1 MMIRHILSVLVITFT
16 CCLYSHAQQV
26 TPALTVYKEFRPAT
40 VLLTDGKKMK
50 LPLANIFLKNS
61 SLLYKSGVATKEANM
76 STLLRVDFKD
86 RSYLRIDT
94 LLAYQVDTVGH
105 DVLYCAQMID
115 MESYRQQITNNREIT
130 SLDLDDMIGYTTV
143 DLQDEQDIYFPI
155 KNVFIFRIKGDF
167 VIAHERYLKRLLT
180 KEKRRILASA
190 MAMPGFSWNDEK
202 SLMTLLKM
210 IQ

>member
-1 MMIRHILSVLVITFT
+1 MKRHILIVFLAIVGIVS
-16 CCLYSHAQQV
+16 SHAQQV
-26 TPALTVYKEFRPAT
+26 TPALTVYKQFKPAT
-40 VLLTDGKKMK
+40 VLLADGKKMK

-61 SLLYKSGVATKEANM
+61 TLLYKSGLETKQANM
-76 STLLRVDFKD
+76 KTLLRVDFEG

-94 LLAYQVDTVGH
+94 LLAYQVDTVNH

-115 MESYRQQITNNREIT
+115 MDSYRQQIANNREIT
-130 SLDLDDMIGYTTV
+130 SLDINDMIGYTTV
-143 DLQDEQDIYFPI
+143 DLQNEQDIHFPI
-155 KNVFIFRIKGDF
+155 KNVFIFRINGKF
-167 VIAHERYLKRLLT
+167 VIAHERSLKRLLT

-202 SLMTLLKM
+202 SLMNLLKM

>member
-1 MMIRHILSVLVITFT
+1 
-16 CCLYSHAQQV
+16 
-26 TPALTVYKEFRPAT
+26 
-40 VLLTDGKKMK
+40 
-50 LPLANIFLKNS
+50 
-61 SLLYKSGVATKEANM
+61 
-76 STLLRVDFKD
+76 
-86 RSYLRIDT
+86 
-94 LLAYQVDTVGH
+94 
-105 DVLYCAQMID
+105 
-115 MESYRQQITNNREIT
+115 
-130 SLDLDDMIGYTTV
+130 MIGYTTV

-190 MAMPGFSWNDEK
+190 IAMPGFSWNDEK